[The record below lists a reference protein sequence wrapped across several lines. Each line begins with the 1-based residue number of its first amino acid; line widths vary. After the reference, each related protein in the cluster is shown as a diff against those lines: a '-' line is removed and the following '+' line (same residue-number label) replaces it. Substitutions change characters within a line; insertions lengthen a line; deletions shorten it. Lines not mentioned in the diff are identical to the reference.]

1 MTGAFEPH
9 HKPLS
14 ERSLR
19 RLARPGKKALET
31 AALALDAEAAAE
43 ADAAREQ
50 EAEAEERGSERA
62 VATEAD
68 TRSASSVSRRSVL
81 AGANLLALVTDGTP
95 TPTRASASRA
105 LDDEVD

>member
-1 MTGAFEPH
+1 M
-9 HKPLS
+9 
-14 ERSLR
+14 
-19 RLARPGKKALET
+19 
-31 AALALDAEAAAE
+31 
-43 ADAAREQ
+43 
-50 EAEAEERGSERA
+50 
-62 VATEAD
+62 ATEAD